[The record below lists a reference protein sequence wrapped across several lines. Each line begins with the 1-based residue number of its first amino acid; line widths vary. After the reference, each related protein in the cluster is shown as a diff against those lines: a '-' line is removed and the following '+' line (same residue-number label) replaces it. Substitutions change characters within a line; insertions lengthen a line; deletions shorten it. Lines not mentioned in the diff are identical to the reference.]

1 MQVSLVELL
10 GSILISVSVVLFFLG
25 GEYSPL
31 SIFKWYG
38 KFISSIGLGREKNV

>member
-10 GSILISVSVVLFFLG
+10 GSIFISVSVVMFLLG

-38 KFISSIGLGREKNV
+38 KFISSIGLGREDV

>member
-1 MQVSLVELL
+1 MLVSIEELV
-10 GSILISVSVVLFFLG
+10 GSILISVSVVMFFLG

-38 KFISSIGLGREKNV
+38 KFMNAIGLGRDDV

>member
-1 MQVSLVELL
+1 MLVSWTELL
-10 GSILISVSVVLFFLG
+10 GSIFISVSVVMFFLG

-38 KFISSIGLGREKNV
+38 KFIESIGLRGEDV